1 MLQWLSQADPVFQA
15 FVATL
20 GTYGLTALG
29 TVPVLFFGSAPR
41 ALMDSLMGFA
51 AGVMVAASCWSL
63 LIPAIDI
70 GGLAPAVTGLLGGAA
85 FLYVVDQ
92 LLPHLHG
99 EFPEEARAEGPQIA
113 WRQSTL
119 LMLAMTLH
127 NFPEGMAVGV
137 TFGGGDLESDTDGQ
151 SDGRSH
157 PTSPRLALFSASP

>member
-29 TVPVLFFGSAPR
+29 TVPVLFFRSAPR

-70 GGLAPAVTGLLGGAA
+70 GGLAPAVTGLLGGATTGLA
-85 FLYVVDQ
+85 PNRPKGSIHLRHSV
-92 LLPHLHG
+92 LPTQ
-99 EFPEEARAEGPQIA
+99 AKMWTR
-113 WRQSTL
+113 
-119 LMLAMTLH
+119 
-127 NFPEGMAVGV
+127 
-137 TFGGGDLESDTDGQ
+137 
-151 SDGRSH
+151 
-157 PTSPRLALFSASP
+157 